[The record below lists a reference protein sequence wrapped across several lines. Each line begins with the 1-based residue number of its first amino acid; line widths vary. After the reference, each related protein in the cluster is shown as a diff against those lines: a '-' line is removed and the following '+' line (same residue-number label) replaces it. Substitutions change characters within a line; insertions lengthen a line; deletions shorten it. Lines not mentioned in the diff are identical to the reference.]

1 MKRVIG
7 FTLVVFLLSLVG
19 TVALHY
25 QLQPPSPAV
34 FEPRV
39 LEERSPQSL
48 NKAELKQQQKA
59 LIEDIDRLDA
69 EVDRTDAL
77 HRLAK
82 ARAQSLINEL
92 ERYQNERDAF
102 LAAYEE
108 RKTDIENRLAELDR
122 AIEEQITEQE
132 ERNAQLS
139 DLDVRYQLDSMLAY
153 PHPLNDSDLLREEML
168 TNPRQHLERAQHH
181 YEIILQAPDYPK
193 QEQLYNQLEPLLADL
208 NKRYHHQPEI
218 LVLQCGSRFCELQL
232 RMKRPEPYVDYWRA
246 TLDAIQANTGFG
258 PMEDSLVVEG
268 DDQITGMIL
277 SRRLGSQVSQ

>member
-7 FTLVVFLLSLVG
+7 FTLAVFLFSLVG

-25 QLQPPSPAV
+25 QLQPPSPVTA
-34 FEPRV
+34 EPRV

-48 NKAELKQQQKA
+48 NKPELKQQQKA
-59 LIEDIDRLDA
+59 LVADIDRLET
-69 EVDRTDAL
+69 EVDRTDAQ

-108 RKTDIENRLAELDR
+108 RKSDIENRLAELDR
-122 AIEEQITEQE
+122 AIEEQLAEQE

-139 DLDVRYQLDSMLAY
+139 ELDARYQLDSMLAY
-153 PHPLNDSDLLREEML
+153 PHPLNDADLLREAML
-168 TNPRQHLERAQHH
+168 TNPRQNLERAQHH
-181 YEIILQAPDYPK
+181 YEIILQAPDYSR

-218 LVLQCGSRFCELQL
+218 LVLQCGSRFCEIQLQ
-232 RMKRPEPYVDYWRA
+232 MERPEPYVDYWRA

-258 PMEDSLVVEG
+258 PIEDNLVVEEN
-268 DDQITGMIL
+268 DRITGMIV
-277 SRRLGSQVSQ
+277 SRRLGSPGQ